1 VKAKKSRLIEQR
13 AAPGTYS
20 NWVREN
26 SAPNCMRTLQV
37 SNLAKK
43 AQPLLNLVN
52 MNKLFDEQQFVKYA
66 KNLLKVQVYQ

>member
-1 VKAKKSRLIEQR
+1 
-13 AAPGTYS
+13 
-20 NWVREN
+20 
-26 SAPNCMRTLQV
+26 MRTLQV